1 MEQIPITTIND
12 LKAQAYDLIAQMEQ
26 YQVVLRQLQEKLIET
41 NKQIEEMSK
50 KDS

>member
-1 MEQIPITTIND
+1 MEQTPITTIND

-26 YQVVLRQLQEKLIET
+26 YQAAIRQLQENLVET